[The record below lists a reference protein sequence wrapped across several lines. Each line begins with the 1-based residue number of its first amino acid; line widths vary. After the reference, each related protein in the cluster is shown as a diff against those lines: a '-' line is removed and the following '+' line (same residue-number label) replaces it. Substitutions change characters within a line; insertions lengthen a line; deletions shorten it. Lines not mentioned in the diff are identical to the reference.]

1 MFDSQ
6 HWYYGKANIDFAI
19 LKAQLLLMNLAV
31 YDLLIPLVNK
41 WNMIYDD
48 YISL

>member
-1 MFDSQ
+1 MCDSQ
-6 HWYYGKANIDFAI
+6 HGYHGKAKFVFAI

-41 WNMIYDD
+41 WNMIYDY